1 MTDKRAYGFT
11 ILETVIAMLVL
22 AFLIFSIGILI
33 PLAQTRI
40 KSTAQRDVAYTV
52 ADAVLEQMQ
61 TVYWERIKKNSTFI
75 GSRHIF
81 NESAS
86 EDLYDIPVNGYP
98 PPPYPAVSSSF
109 YSVERHSGSTFI
121 VPNLTRYVIVVRSI
135 YSGSDED
142 LVNVGVD
149 VYWTEKTTS
158 SDINSGLKKI
168 TVSTIRYKRGK

>member
-1 MTDKRAYGFT
+1 MTNNRAYGFT
-11 ILETVIAMLVL
+11 ILETVIAMLIL

-40 KSTAQRDVAYTV
+40 KSTAQKDMAYTI

-81 NESAS
+81 NESAA
-86 EDLYDIPVNGYP
+86 EDLYDIPVDGYP

-109 YSVERHSGSTFI
+109 YSVERQGGSTFLM
-121 VPNLTRYVIVVRSI
+121 PNLTKYVIVVRSI
-135 YSGSDED
+135 YSGTDEE

-158 SDINSGLKKI
+158 GDVNSGLKKI
-168 TVSTIRYKRGK
+168 SVSTIRYKRGK